1 MSALTIRPATAADL
15 PALATLL
22 SRPGL
27 PAPLPRLPS
36 APQDV
41 LLVAEQ
47 AAEGDTGA
55 RLLACARLRGA
66 IGLDL
71 PRYSY
76 HVGCAVHAARDLNLF
91 HRQRTLLL
99 GNDHTGASELADL
112 ACAPDG
118 VALADQ
124 AAALRLT
131 VQTALL
137 LLARARAQYAP
148 QLIAEMPG
156 LRDGAGQSPFW
167 QGLGRHFYAGDPA
180 LAAARLGDAWRSHVA
195 ALLPR
200 HAVYT
205 SFLPDSAQAAIAQVQ
220 PEARLQREVLEAAGL
235 HYGHHVSIDD
245 GGPVLEADVDTLPA
259 VTTSRVWTLAS
270 AAHRSGASAGRPYL
284 VLADAARGPQSGW
297 RAARLLGGEASSR
310 LLFDAEQMATLG
322 LAAGDTAW
330 ALPL

>member
-1 MSALTIRPATAADL
+1 MSTMKLRPATASDL

-27 PAPLPRLPS
+27 PAPAPGLPATS
-36 APQDV
+36 QEV

-47 AAEGDTGA
+47 AAQGDTGA
-55 RLLACARLRGA
+55 RLLACARLRAA

-112 ACAPDG
+112 ACARDG
-118 VALADQ
+118 VPLADQ

-137 LLARARAQYAP
+137 WLASARSQYAP

-156 LRDGAGQSPFW
+156 LRDAAGQSPFW

-205 SFLPDSAQAAIAQVQ
+205 SFLPESAQAAIAQVQ
-220 PEARLQREVLEAAGL
+220 PEARVQREVLEAAGL

-245 GGPVLEADVDTLPA
+245 GGPVLEADVDSLLA

-270 AAHRSGASAGRPYL
+270 AARGSDVSAGRPYL
-284 VLADAARGPQSGW
+284 VLAYGARGTQDGW
-297 RAARLLGGEASSR
+297 RAARLLGAEARSQ
-310 LLFDAEQMATLG
+310 LLLDAEQMATLG
-322 LAAGDTAW
+322 LAAGDSAW